1 MDAIYFICSQT
12 GIAKADLGAP
22 FKRFSF
28 FFLSQWSPFL
38 GPQFSCQL
46 HYPPS
51 VIIKVNW
58 SPKILHLHPP
68 PPPQAINNDWSSV
81 HFHYAPNT
89 YSHCTKD
96 SYRTYTICDVPLWR
110 SVQHNFTPLQTKR
123 QKKTL
128 SPYWWTKP
136 LRYGFLAGVNTIR
149 YSVETALFCI
159 TRKGNAEMR

>member
-12 GIAKADLGAP
+12 GIAQADLGAP

-28 FFLSQWSPFL
+28 FFFSFSMIPLFRSSIQLSITLSSFCYNKSQVI
-38 GPQFSCQL
+38 PQN
-46 HYPPS
+46 PP
-51 VIIKVNW
+51 
-58 SPKILHLHPP
+58 PPPPP

-110 SVQHNFTPLQTKR
+110 SVQHNFTPLQIKR
-123 QKKTL
+123 QKKRCHL
-128 SPYWWTKP
+128 IGEQNLFGMVFSP
-136 LRYGFLAGVNTIR
+136 
-149 YSVETALFCI
+149 E
-159 TRKGNAEMR
+159 

>member
-12 GIAKADLGAP
+12 GIAQADLGAP

-28 FFLSQWSPFL
+28 FFFFFFMILLFRSSILLSITLSSFCYNKRQVI
-38 GPQFSCQL
+38 PQN
-46 HYPPS
+46 PP
-51 VIIKVNW
+51 
-58 SPKILHLHPP
+58 PP

-110 SVQHNFTPLQTKR
+110 SVQHNFTPLQIKH
-123 QKKTL
+123 QKNAVTLLVNKT
-128 SPYWWTKP
+128 S
-136 LRYGFLAGVNTIR
+136 
-149 YSVETALFCI
+149 SVWFS
-159 TRKGNAEMR
+159 RRSKHFPV

>member
-12 GIAKADLGAP
+12 GIAQADLGAP

-28 FFLSQWSPFL
+28 FFFFSMIPLFGSSISFNSAVNYELSSFCYNKSQVI
-38 GPQFSCQL
+38 PQ
-46 HYPPS
+46 
-51 VIIKVNW
+51 N
-58 SPKILHLHPP
+58 PP
-68 PPPQAINNDWSSV
+68 PPPLPPPPLQVINNDWSSV

-123 QKKTL
+123 QKKRCHL
-128 SPYWWTKP
+128 IGEQNLFGMVFSP
-136 LRYGFLAGVNTIR
+136 
-149 YSVETALFCI
+149 E
-159 TRKGNAEMR
+159 